1 MPNFKPKGIGLC
13 LLALFL
19 AALPTATAED
29 DAPEEAPRRRSLLSL
44 DFDTTDLPMS
54 RRWSFKVGAARI
66 TPKSIAKIMQGDIK
80 FSGGDEGG
88 WLYIA
93 SASYLIG
100 EFQLGVG
107 DMVFRPKLEAPLTL
121 EVFDEH
127 ARRPFLSY
135 NAALMV
141 RWVDFPWNNY
151 VRTTAGLGWG
161 LSYSEKIPAMERRKR
176 PEQHR
181 SHLKFTLPV
190 EVTFAHPRW
199 PQHQLAVFIAHQS
212 GGFGFFDHGGL
223 NSVGLGYRLSFW

>member
-1 MPNFKPKGIGLC
+1 MPDLKQQGIWLC
-13 LLALFL
+13 LLALVL
-19 AALPTATAED
+19 AALPAAAAE
-29 DAPEEAPRRRSLLSL
+29 DAPEEPPRRSLLSL
-44 DFDTTDLPMS
+44 DFDTIDLPMS
-54 RRWSFKVGAARI
+54 QRWSFKVGAARFS
-66 TPKSIAKIMQGDIK
+66 PKAIAKIMQGDIK

-88 WLYIA
+88 WLYIL

-107 DMVFRPKLEAPLTL
+107 DLLLRPRVEAPLTL

-135 NAALMV
+135 NAAIFG

-151 VRTTAGLGWG
+151 LRTTAGIGWG
-161 LSYSEKIPAMERRKR
+161 LSYTEKIPAMERRKR
-176 PEQHR
+176 PEQRR

-223 NSVGLGYRLSFW
+223 NSVGLGYRFSFY